1 MGSLELGL
9 DSMADENSS
18 AEEWFCL
25 RSQPKH
31 EHIAAA
37 RLRQDGFEAFS
48 PRIRFKRSTR
58 RGPVWVT
65 EALFPSYLF
74 AKFNRLHSARQV
86 HHSHGILGIV
96 HFGDKWPVIPEQ
108 AILDLRN
115 AVGEEELR
123 VVDDS
128 MKPGDEVTLSGGAF
142 HGLEAVVAQVKP
154 AQERVRVLLEFLGRQ
169 TATEVGIRQI
179 VKKKGDRKAIL

>member
-1 MGSLELGL
+1 MDVDDLSK
-9 DSMADENSS
+9 S
-18 AEEWFCL
+18 WFCL

-48 PRIRFKRSTR
+48 PRIRFKRSTK

-74 AKFNRLHSARQV
+74 AKFHWATSARQV

-96 HFGDKWPVIPEQ
+96 HFGEKWPTIPEQ
-108 AILDLRN
+108 AIADLRQ
-115 AVGEEELR
+115 AVGNEELC
-123 VVDDS
+123 VVDNS
-128 MKPGDEVTLSGGAF
+128 VQAGDEITIAGGAF
-142 HGLEAVVAQVKP
+142 HGLQAIVTHVKP

-169 TATEVGIRQI
+169 TVTEICADQI
-179 VKKKGDRKAIL
+179 VKKKGDRGAIL